1 MFFKQKE
8 LKKILL
14 FLLLLPVVIFAQS
27 EKNPCET
34 LTKINALIQEKHYQP
49 KPVDDSLSVYVF
61 KTFLSQLDDDNNLFL
76 EPEITV
82 LKKHQYQ
89 IDNYLKTNNCSFLD
103 ELWQAYNKSIDR
115 YEKVIATIKKEPF
128 PLSSTEVM
136 HFSKKA
142 FPYSKDEKEM
152 KTAYRKRLLFDIL
165 KEVAETSKNK
175 DSLTVNFNS
184 IAAQSKVKI
193 FDSYECKTSSY
204 RLSRKDFNTK
214 FFSVF
219 CSYFDPHTEYFTDTE
234 KSNFLS
240 QVSADNLTF
249 GLFLSINDKSE
260 VTVDDVVPGS
270 SAYFTEKIDA
280 GDLLLK
286 IKAKNEEYN
295 ITCSSMDNVSKIIN
309 SSDYKNADFT
319 LKKKT
324 GETYSVSLEKKIM
337 KDYDNNVYS
346 YILEKDGKKT
356 GYIKIPSFYATFE
369 NGKTNVSDDV
379 AKEVY
384 KLQEDHIDGLI
395 IDLENNGGGSM
406 DEAIKLT
413 GQFIDIGPVAI
424 MNDREGK
431 KEILKDLN
439 RGMLY
444 SGPLVVL
451 INGFSASASE
461 FFTNAMQDYNRA
473 VIVGNQSHGKASM
486 QQILPLS
493 EDKNPTEF
501 VKLTLEKFYRITG
514 KSNQKTGIT
523 PDVFIPTLFDKQMPR
538 ESSQPTALE
547 NGTITSTLR
556 YTKVVNNNQKAI
568 EWSKKRISESV
579 DAKKLQD
586 LDNRIN
592 ALYDTVLPT
601 IPLQFSKVF
610 DEVYRI
616 NSIWKEIEAV
626 NETEFPITVERNS
639 TDVEYQ
645 QFDDYVK
652 TNNKEKIKAIKSN
665 LHIIEAVNIIN
676 DLKQ

>member
-1 MFFKQKE
+1 
-8 LKKILL
+8 L

-61 KTFLSQLDDDNNLFL
+61 KTFLSQLDDDNNLFI
-76 EPEITV
+76 EPEITI

-89 IDNYLKTNNCSFLD
+89 IDDYLKTSNCSFLD

-128 PLSSTEVM
+128 PFSSTEVM

-184 IAAQSKVKI
+184 IAAKSKVKI

-219 CSYFDPHTEYFTDTE
+219 CSYFDPHTEYFSDTE

-286 IKAKNEEYN
+286 IKTKNEEYN

-356 GYIKIPSFYATFE
+356 GYIKIPSFYTTFE

-547 NGTITSTLR
+547 NGTIASTLR

-568 EWSKKRISESV
+568 ESSKKRISESV
-579 DAKKLQD
+579 DVKKLQD

-592 ALYDTVLPT
+592 ALYDTALPT

-616 NSIWKEIEAV
+616 NAIWKEIEAV

>member
-1 MFFKQKE
+1 

-14 FLLLLPVVIFAQS
+14 FLLLVPVFIFAQS

-34 LTKINALIQEKHYQP
+34 LIKINTLIQEKHYQP

-89 IDNYLKTNNCSFLD
+89 IDDYLKTKNCSFLD
-103 ELWQAYNKSIDR
+103 ELYQAYNKSIDR

-128 PLSSTEVM
+128 PFSSTEVM

-165 KEVAETSKNK
+165 KDVAETSKNK
-175 DSLTVNFNS
+175 DSLTANFNS
-184 IAAQSKVKI
+184 IVVKSKVKI
-193 FDSYECKTSSY
+193 FDKYECKTSSY

-219 CSYFDPHTEYFTDTE
+219 CSYFDPHTEYFSDTE

-260 VTVDDVVPGS
+260 VTVDDIIPGS

-286 IKAKNEEYN
+286 IKAKNEEFI
-295 ITCSSMDNVSKIIN
+295 ITCSSMDKISEIIN
-309 SSDYKNADFT
+309 SSNYKNADFT

-406 DEAIKLT
+406 EEAIKLT
-413 GQFIDIGPVAI
+413 GQFVDIGPVAI

-493 EDKNPTEF
+493 DDKNPTEF

-538 ESSQPTALE
+538 ESSQSTALE

-556 YTKVVNNNQKAI
+556 YTKVLNNNQKAI
-568 EWSKKRISESV
+568 ELSKKRISEST

-586 LDNRIN
+586 LDNLIN
-592 ALYDTVLPT
+592 ALYDNTLPT
-601 IPLQFSKVF
+601 ITLQFSKVF
-610 DEVYRI
+610 DEVNRI
-616 NSIWKEIEAV
+616 NAIWKEIEAV
-626 NETEFPITVERNS
+626 NETEFPMTVERNS

-665 LHIIEAVNIIN
+665 LHILEAINIVN

>member
-1 MFFKQKE
+1 M
-8 LKKILL
+8 KKILL
-14 FLLLLPVVIFAQS
+14 FLLLVPVFIFAQS

-34 LTKINALIQEKHYQP
+34 LIKINTLIQEKHYQP

-89 IDNYLKTNNCSFLD
+89 IDDYLKTKNCSFLD
-103 ELWQAYNKSIDR
+103 ELYQAYNKSIDR

-128 PLSSTEVM
+128 PFSSTEVM

-165 KEVAETSKNK
+165 KDVAETSKNK
-175 DSLTVNFNS
+175 DSLTANFNS
-184 IAAQSKVKI
+184 IVVKSKVKI
-193 FDSYECKTSSY
+193 FDKYECKTSSY

-219 CSYFDPHTEYFTDTE
+219 CSYFDPHTEYFSDTE

-260 VTVDDVVPGS
+260 VTVDDIIPGS

-286 IKAKNEEYN
+286 IKAKNEEFI
-295 ITCSSMDNVSKIIN
+295 ITCSSMDKISEIIN
-309 SSDYKNADFT
+309 SSNYKNADFT

-406 DEAIKLT
+406 EEAIKLT
-413 GQFIDIGPVAI
+413 GQFVDIGPVAI

-493 EDKNPTEF
+493 DDKNPTEF

-538 ESSQPTALE
+538 ESSQSTALE

-556 YTKVVNNNQKAI
+556 YTKVLNNNQKAI
-568 EWSKKRISESV
+568 ELSKKRISEST

-592 ALYDTVLPT
+592 ALYDNTLPT
-601 IPLQFSKVF
+601 ITLQFLKVF
-610 DEVYRI
+610 DEVNRI
-616 NSIWKEIEAV
+616 NAIWKEIEAV
-626 NETEFPITVERNS
+626 NETEFPMTVERNS

-665 LHIIEAVNIIN
+665 IHILEAINIVN